1 MDDLVTIT
9 AVATLSATSVAVCTI
24 FAVSMDRDPVDVG
37 GASGVDV
44 GGVSGVDV
52 GGASGLDVG
61 GASGIDVGGASGVDV
76 GRASGVDVGGASDLV
91 RDSCVIDVEGI
102 VDTAVELV

>member
-37 GASGVDV
+37 GASGVDG

-52 GGASGLDVG
+52 GGASGVDVG
-61 GASGIDVGGASGVDV
+61 GASSVDVGG
-76 GRASGVDVGGASDLV
+76 ASGVDVGGASDLV